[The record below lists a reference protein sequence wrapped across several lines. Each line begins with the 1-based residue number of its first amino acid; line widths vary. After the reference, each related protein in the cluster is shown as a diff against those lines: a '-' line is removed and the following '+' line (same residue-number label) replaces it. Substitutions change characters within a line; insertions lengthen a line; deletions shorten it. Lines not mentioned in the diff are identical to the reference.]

1 MRDDPQPPTDAHRWT
16 RDRWSRDGDALSLLR
31 SRPAPCPVRFDAAPE
46 PVIADLSRAAFV
58 IIDMQNDF
66 LSPEGWFATARGA
79 DPAPLA
85 APIAAINALAPA
97 FRALGAPVI
106 HVNWGVRADG
116 ADLPANVLD
125 KGSDCGARPGYTDRI
140 ASGRVLVDGAWGAA
154 SDPRIGTD
162 PRDIHVS
169 KTRLSGFRNSPLD
182 QVLRRLGVDTL
193 FYAGVNLDRCVF
205 ATLMDGCFEGYDAVL
220 VEDAC
225 ATVSPP
231 GVAASI
237 HYLVRL
243 LYGSTAHSDA
253 LLPALQAAAPASSPA
268 P

>member
-1 MRDDPQPPTDAHRWT
+1 M
-16 RDRWSRDGDALSLLR
+16 RDRWRREDGATRLMRD
-31 SRPAPCPVRFDAAPE
+31 RPAPRPARFDAKPE
-46 PVIADLSRAAFV
+46 PVIADLSRAAFI

-66 LSPEGWFATARGA
+66 LSPEGWFAVTRGA

-85 APIAAINALAPA
+85 APIPVINALAPA

-106 HVNWGVRADG
+106 HVNWGVRPDG

-125 KGSDCGARPGYTDRI
+125 KGSDCGGRPGYGDVI
-140 ASGRVLVDGAWGAA
+140 PSGRVLVDGEWGAA

-162 PRDIHVS
+162 PRDIHVA

-182 QVLRRLGVDTL
+182 QVLRRCGVDTL

-231 GVAASI
+231 EVASSVL
-237 HYLVRL
+237 YLIRL
-243 LYGSTAHSDA
+243 LYGHCARSDA
-253 LLPALQAAAPASSPA
+253 LLPALRAAAAAASDA
-268 P
+268 PSDAAADPIQTP